1 MKTFTKMLFMALIL
15 TISTTL
21 FAQKSIHSFVG
32 NSAPDKME
40 MTRQV
45 LGYNNVTV
53 PLTPE
58 GMTRAVGDDCTNPIV
73 ISTLPFYD
81 ENQTTIGRGNTYD
94 ETCLNDYDSGEDIIY
109 RLEIALSV
117 TINVHLDP

>member
-81 ENQTTIGRGNTYD
+81 ENTTIGRGNTYD
-94 ETCLNDYDSGEDIIY
+94 ETCDQRCDRKQQTCFL
-109 RLEIALSV
+109 RLRFHNS
-117 TINVHLDP
+117 